1 MRDAATVL
9 DVVRDRGRRGLPLER
24 LYRQLFNPQLY
35 LLAYGRVYANHG
47 AMTPGADGETA
58 DGMSLAWIGRII
70 GALRHERYRFQPVKR
85 AYIPKKNGKKRPLG
99 LPPWSD
105 KIVGEVIR
113 LLLDAYYEPRFSGL
127 SHGFRPG
134 RGCHTAL
141 TDVAQT
147 WTGTTWFIESDISDC
162 FGSLDHDVMLS
173 ALAEKIND
181 NRFLRLIKQMLKA
194 GYLEDWEWNA
204 TLSGVPQG
212 GVVSPVLS
220 NIYLDRMDKF
230 RRDSPHARIHPGA
243 DQGGKPRLQ
252 AHRNGDTAC
261 PQTRR
266 PRRRTGAAPAA
277 AQPAQ
282 HGSPRS
288 RLPAA
293 ALHTLR
299 RRRAPRV
306 HRTESRGRG
315 DQGTPRPVPHDDLK
329 LELSEEKTLITH
341 ARTQAAK
348 FLGYEVT
355 VAHDDRRVTGGIRR
369 LNGTVQLRV
378 PRTVIKATCAPY
390 LQRGKPVSRPALK
403 DRDDHA
409 IISTYGAEYRGIVQ
423 YYLLAGDAWRLSR
436 LEWVMKT
443 SMLKTLAHRHRST
456 VTKMARKYAAV
467 TATPGGPRRC
477 FEAHVERHGRKPLV
491 ARFGSIP
498 LRRQKKAVLD
508 DRPQGP
514 SRPRQRE
521 LVTRLLAGQCEWCE
535 QPGPVEAHQVRK
547 LADLTRTGQPQPA
560 WAKLMAKKRRKTLIV
575 CTPCH
580 TAIHAGNPATACIRS
595 PESRMPGN
603 GQVRFGPGPPKK
615 DPPSG
620 HLVGGLPEHATAVHG
635 PLAALRDGTFRWSGG
650 TRCATV
656 SASRISDSDISAERL
671 NHGCEPIASALARTM
686 RAAARR

>member
-9 DVVRDRGRRGLPLER
+9 DVVRNRGGRGLPLER

-35 LLAYGRVYANHG
+35 LLAYGRIYANHG

-58 DGMSLAWIGRII
+58 DGMSLAGIGRII

-99 LPPWSD
+99 LPSWSD
-105 KIVGEVIR
+105 KIVGEVVR
-113 LLLDAYYEPRFSGL
+113 LLLEAYYEPRFSGC

-141 TDVAQT
+141 TKVAET

-162 FGSLDHDVMLS
+162 FGSLDHEVMLS
-173 ALAEKIND
+173 ALAENIND
-181 NRFLRLIKQMLKA
+181 NRFLRLIKQMLQA

-230 RRDSPHARIHPGA
+230 AETVLMPEYTR
-243 DQGGKPRLQ
+243 GK
-252 AHRNGDTAC
+252 
-261 PQTRR
+261 TRA
-266 PRRRTGAAPAA
+266 GNPAYK
-277 AQPAQ
+277 
-282 HGSPRS
+282 
-288 RLPAA
+288 
-293 ALHTLR
+293 
-299 RRRAPRV
+299 
-306 HRTESRGRG
+306 RTESAARRARRRG
-315 DQGTPRPVPHDDLK
+315 DRAAERELRQQQRSLPSMDPRDPGYRRLRYTRYADDALLGFTGPKAEAEEIRTRLAQFLHDDLK

-348 FLGYEVT
+348 FLGYEIT

-378 PRTVIKATCAPY
+378 PKTVIKAKCAPY
-390 LQRGKPVSRPALK
+390 LQRGKPASRPALK

-423 YYLLAGDAWRLSR
+423 YYLLAGDVWRLDR

-456 VTKMARKYAAV
+456 VTKRARKYAAV
-467 TATPGGPRRC
+467 TATSSGPRRC

-491 ARFGSIP
+491 ARFGGIP
-498 LRRQKKAVLD
+498 LRRQKRAVLD
-508 DRPQGP
+508 DRPQHP
-514 SRPRQRE
+514 ARPRQRE

-535 QPGPVEAHQVRK
+535 QPAPVEAHQIRK

-560 WAKLMAKKRRKTLIV
+560 WARLMARKRRKTLIV
-575 CTPCH
+575 CAPCH

-603 GQVRFGPGPPKK
+603 GQVRFGPGAAEK
-615 DPPSG
+615 
-620 HLVGGLPEHATAVHG
+620 G
-635 PLAALRDGTFRWSGG
+635 P
-650 TRCATV
+650 V
-656 SASRISDSDISAERL
+656 
-671 NHGCEPIASALARTM
+671 
-686 RAAARR
+686 

>member
-24 LYRQLFNPQLY
+24 LYRLLFNPQLY

-58 DGMSLAWIGRII
+58 DGMSLAGIGRII

-85 AYIPKKNGKKRPLG
+85 AWIPKKNGKKRPLG

-141 TDVAQT
+141 TDVANT

-162 FGSLDHDVMLS
+162 FGSLDHEIMISV
-173 ALAEKIND
+173 LAENIND

-212 GVVSPVLS
+212 GVVSPALS
-220 NIYLDRMDKF
+220 NIYLDRMDRF
-230 RRDSPHARIHPGA
+230 AEAVLMPEYTRGAVRAR
-243 DQGGKPRLQ
+243 
-252 AHRNGDTAC
+252 N
-261 PQTRR
+261 
-266 PRRRTGAAPAA
+266 PAY
-277 AQPAQ
+277 
-282 HGSPRS
+282 R
-288 RLPAA
+288 
-293 ALHTLR
+293 
-299 RRRAPRV
+299 
-306 HRTESRGRG
+306 RTESAARRARQRG
-315 DQGTPRPVPHDDLK
+315 DRAAERKLRQQLRGLPSMDPRDPGYRRLRYVRYADDALLGFTGPKAEAEEVRARLAQFLRDDLK
-329 LELSEEKTLITH
+329 LELSREKTLITH

-355 VAHDDRRVTGGIRR
+355 VAHDDRQVTGGRRR

-378 PRTVIKATCAPY
+378 PRTVITAKSAPY
-390 LQRGKPVSRPALK
+390 LRRGKPASRPALK
-403 DRDDHA
+403 DRGDHA
-409 IISTYGAEYRGIVQ
+409 VISTYGAEYRGIVQ
-423 YYLLAGDAWRLSR
+423 YYLLAGNAWRLHR

-456 VTKMARKYAAV
+456 VTKMARKYKAV
-467 TATPGGPRRC
+467 TATPYGPRRC
-477 FEAHVERHGRKPLV
+477 FEARVQRDGRKPLV
-491 ARFGSIP
+491 ARFGGIP
-498 LRRQKKAVLD
+498 LRRQKKAVLN

-514 SRPRQRE
+514 ARPRQRE

-535 QPGPVEAHQVRK
+535 QPARVEAHQVRN
-547 LADLTRTGQPQPA
+547 LADLTRPGQLQPA
-560 WAKLMAKKRRKTLIV
+560 WARLMARKRRKTLIV
-575 CTPCH
+575 CAPCH
-580 TAIHAGNPATACIRS
+580 TAIHTGNPATACIRS

-603 GQVRFGPGPPKK
+603 GQVRFGPGAAEK
-615 DPPSG
+615 
-620 HLVGGLPEHATAVHG
+620 G
-635 PLAALRDGTFRWSGG
+635 PA
-650 TRCATV
+650 
-656 SASRISDSDISAERL
+656 
-671 NHGCEPIASALARTM
+671 
-686 RAAARR
+686 